1 MKENKVKIAIFLMF
15 FLNIIGS
22 FGLFFD
28 EIENLILFLTPIN
41 LLILLVLFYWAN
53 DYRKKSFIFTLT
65 LIFLFGF
72 LVELI
77 GVHYKFIFGDYS
89 YGNALGLK
97 IFQTPLIIGV
107 NWINLSLA
115 CFGISSFFVRNNF
128 LVALIASIL
137 MVLTDFII
145 EPLSGLLDFWY
156 WSGNQ
161 IPLQNYIGWFLVSLL
176 IQLFLVRSK
185 VELKIQL
192 CFALLISQI
201 IFFLI
206 QYINHGLF

>member
-1 MKENKVKIAIFLMF
+1 MF

-41 LLILLVLFYWAN
+41 ILILLVLFYWAN

-72 LVELI
+72 LVEFI
-77 GVHYKFIFGDYS
+77 GVQYKFIFGDYS

-128 LVALIASIL
+128 LVALIACVVTFLDYYLQIYY
-137 MVLTDFII
+137 VDKKGGGKVVGNLTL
-145 EPLSGLLDFWY
+145 PQG
-156 WSGNQ
+156 
-161 IPLQNYIGWFLVSLL
+161 VSL
-176 IQLFLVRSK
+176 RSK
-185 VELKIQL
+185 SAAGKAI
-192 CFALLISQI
+192 CFKYGRGKRQI
-201 IFFLI
+201 LR
-206 QYINHGLF
+206 

>member
-28 EIENLILFLTPIN
+28 EIESVILLLTPIN

-53 DYRKKSFIFTLT
+53 GYRKISFIFTIT
-65 LIFLFGF
+65 VIFLFGF

-115 CFGISSFFVRNNF
+115 CFGISSFFVSHNF
-128 LVALIASIL
+128 LVALIASTL

>member
-1 MKENKVKIAIFLMF
+1 MKENKVRIAIFLMF

-28 EIENLILFLTPIN
+28 EIESVILLLTPIN

-53 DYRKKSFIFTLT
+53 GYRKTSFIFTIT
-65 LIFLFGF
+65 VIFLFGF

-115 CFGISSFFVRNNF
+115 CFGISSFFVSHNF
-128 LVALIASIL
+128 LVALIASTL

>member
-28 EIENLILFLTPIN
+28 EIESVILLLTPIN

-53 DYRKKSFIFTLT
+53 GYRKISFIFTIT
-65 LIFLFGF
+65 VIFLFGF

-115 CFGISSFFVRNNF
+115 CFGISSFFVSHNF
-128 LVALIASIL
+128 LVALIASTL

-185 VELKIQL
+185 VELKLQL

>member
-28 EIENLILFLTPIN
+28 EIESVILLLTPIN

-53 DYRKKSFIFTLT
+53 GYRKISFIFTIT
-65 LIFLFGF
+65 VIFLFGF

-115 CFGISSFFVRNNF
+115 CFGISSFFVRHNF
-128 LVALIASIL
+128 LVALIASTL

>member
-1 MKENKVKIAIFLMF
+1 MF

-28 EIENLILFLTPIN
+28 EIESVILLLTPIN

-53 DYRKKSFIFTLT
+53 GYRKISFIFTIT
-65 LIFLFGF
+65 VIFLFGF

-115 CFGISSFFVRNNF
+115 CFGISSFFVRHNF
-128 LVALIASIL
+128 LVALIASTL

>member
-1 MKENKVKIAIFLMF
+1 MRKNKVKLAIFLMF

-28 EIENLILFLTPIN
+28 EIGHLILLLTPFN
-41 LLILLVLFYWAN
+41 LLTLLVLFYWAN
-53 DYRKKSFIFTLT
+53 DNRKKSFIFTLS
-65 LIFLFGF
+65 LIFSFGF
-72 LVELI
+72 LVELV
-77 GVHYKFIFGDYS
+77 GVHHKFVFGDYT

-107 NWINLSLA
+107 NWVNLSLA
-115 CFGISSFFVRNNF
+115 CFGISSFFVKHNF
-128 LVALIASIL
+128 LIALIASLL

-161 IPLQNYIGWFLVSLL
+161 IPLQNYIGWFFVSLL
-176 IQLFLVRSK
+176 IQLFLVKLK
-185 VELKIQL
+185 VKLKIQL

-201 IFFLI
+201 IFFVI

>member
-1 MKENKVKIAIFLMF
+1 MF

-22 FGLFFD
+22 FGMFFD
-28 EIENLILFLTPIN
+28 KIESVILLLTPIN
-41 LLILLVLFYWAN
+41 LLILLALFYWAN
-53 DYRKKSFIFTLT
+53 GYRKISFIFTIT

-115 CFGISSFFVRNNF
+115 CFGISSFFVRHNF
-128 LVALIASIL
+128 LVAFIASTL

-161 IPLQNYIGWFLVSLL
+161 IPLQNYIGWFLVSFL
-176 IQLFLVRSK
+176 IQLFLIRSK